1 MAINIPIITSLE
13 DSGIKAA
20 KAAFSNFKT
29 SVADAQGGMGK
40 FKAGSKSIL
49 DSVGA
54 NAASFAV
61 AGGIAF
67 AKFAADGVKA
77 FQELALSAEK
87 FATSTGLAIQDA
99 SRYMEVA
106 GDIGIPIDAVEGAI
120 GRLNRTIGAD
130 PDKVRNLGVDLVY
143 LKDGSL
149 DVNATFLNT
158 IERIKGI
165 KDPAEKAKVAA
176 ELLGKGWQSMSS
188 LIEMG
193 ADDLAVALGNVS
205 ESKVIDPKELEKAKK
220 FRDTMDKLND
230 TVEEL
235 SISLGESLIPLLVDV
250 GELVDGVSQIG
261 KAFEKIPGA
270 SWARDHFGYFPTI
283 QLGKDLWNGL
293 SDAMSG
299 VWGWFKDDEPPKRTA
314 DLLNQLTANGV
325 GFFDSLKAMGGGLFD
340 VLLAVKKAKDEGF
353 AKLQASINL
362 TTEAIIN
369 ADTAWKTLTGNL
381 DQEVALDNAKD
392 KLKELEDAAKRAFGS
407 GAQADIDAYDQAAAD
422 FVGSLSAIAG
432 GMSDISSKEVLIRF
446 KTQGPAAALELA
458 NYFARGAEYG
468 GLSPVD
474 ALNLAGI
481 STLPKRAD
489 GGPVMSGTTY
499 LVGER
504 GPELFTP
511 SASGNITP
519 NHAMGGG
526 STITVNVNGG
536 DPNSIVRALQQYV
549 RQSGPVPVNTRAM

>member
-13 DSGIKAA
+13 DTGIKAA
-20 KAAFSNFKT
+20 QAAFSNFKT

-261 KAFEKIPGA
+261 KAFEMIPGA

-353 AKLQASINL
+353 DELQASINL
-362 TTEAIIN
+362 TTEAIMN

-422 FVGSLSAIAG
+422 FVGSLSALAG